1 MSALSAQQVEYLGFK
16 TLWKH
21 DVFVREH
28 PVAAVT
34 LRGKVHAL
42 LAELDVK
49 EHEIRVQAEAV
60 LRAHSIDVT
69 KYNNLQRKAPTAR
82 KRTHAEMEAGGSSTV
97 APALPPA
104 ALIQADERTEKMAK
118 LEADNDFLQREVSNL
133 LAANTPEDASPCRCS
148 VHMRQENAALKAL
161 LREYQRERDSWRGR
175 YMAVVT
181 RIETV
186 PAPRES
192 V

>member
-21 DVFVREH
+21 DIFVREH

-34 LRGKVHAL
+34 LRGKVQAL

-60 LRAHSIDVT
+60 LAAHSVDIS
-69 KYNNLQRKAPTAR
+69 KYNGMQRKVTAGK
-82 KRTHAEMEAGGSSTV
+82 KRSHAEMEASSPGPSTAV
-97 APALPPA
+97 APSILVAG
-104 ALIQADERTEKMAK
+104 DERAEKMAK
-118 LEADNDFLQREVSNL
+118 LEAENDLLMREVSNL
-133 LAANTPEDASPCRCS
+133 LVAEGTDDVLPCRCS

-175 YMAVVT
+175 YMAVVSRVEAT
-181 RIETV
+181 QTPSEK
-186 PAPRES
+186 
-192 V
+192 